1 MRKVFLILICMIS
14 IIGMVFAG
22 GAGESSGQTTLT
34 VLDAFVPSEGVT
46 YAWRD
51 SLGKFEE
58 AHPDVVIDE
67 ETISNADLTIKVQT
81 LGAADE
87 LPDLFALK
95 GQMAENFAKNGKL
108 MPLNEYLEM
117 YPEWAADFKEGVFS
131 NFTFDGNIY
140 AIPYQV
146 TNTCVFYN
154 QATFD
159 EAGIE
164 SFPTTWD
171 EFVEVCKTLKDKGYT
186 PIVLGNKDK
195 WNAESV
201 IMSTLGNRVSGNEW
215 YESIRNRTGAKF
227 TDPEFVGALE
237 ALSQLVE
244 VGAFNSDVNSID
256 DAQQLQVFMNGQAAM
271 TIDGTWAVTTIDQSC
286 PEEVLKNVRLAA
298 LPAVEGGKG
307 DPNAISGGSG
317 WGMAVNADLPE
328 EKKAIVGEFLHEV
341 FDRGF
346 ATVMASYGNPT
357 AMVTD
362 EFTLDES
369 QLVARAFDDFQSGRA
384 YVPVYDHQL
393 SSGLMQVM
401 QSGLQE
407 LLIGTITPEQLA
419 ADIQAQYEK
428 EAL

>member
-1 MRKVFLILICMIS
+1 M
-14 IIGMVFAG
+14 
-22 GAGESSGQTTLT
+22 
-34 VLDAFVPSEGVT
+34 
-46 YAWRD
+46 
-51 SLGKFEE
+51 
-58 AHPDVVIDE
+58 
-67 ETISNADLTIKVQT
+67 
-81 LGAADE
+81 
-87 LPDLFALK
+87 
-95 GQMAENFAKNGKL
+95 
-108 MPLNEYLEM
+108 
-117 YPEWAADFKEGVFS
+117 
-131 NFTFDGNIY
+131 
-140 AIPYQV
+140 
-146 TNTCVFYN
+146 
-154 QATFD
+154 
-159 EAGIE
+159 
-164 SFPTTWD
+164 
-171 EFVEVCKTLKDKGYT
+171 
-186 PIVLGNKDK
+186 
-195 WNAESV
+195 
-201 IMSTLGNRVSGNEW
+201 
-215 YESIRNRTGAKF
+215 
-227 TDPEFVGALE
+227 
-237 ALSQLVE
+237 
-244 VGAFNSDVNSID
+244 NSID